1 MNREYFE
8 LFVSKS
14 KDYYLDYFDN
24 YEKGKKIQFNLAAL
38 LFGLFWFLYRKMY
51 LETFILFTLI
61 SIESYLENLI
71 VNYFKLVDTDASTA
85 IQVITTISI
94 GIMLGLFG
102 NLIYIK
108 HANRII
114 LSITNKYQYDEQIL
128 KDKIQNKG
136 GTSFLIILI
145 LFALFV
151 SLIVMLK
158 T

>member
-1 MNREYFE
+1 
-8 LFVSKS
+8 
-14 KDYYLDYFDN
+14 
-24 YEKGKKIQFNLAAL
+24 
-38 LFGLFWFLYRKMY
+38 MY